1 MPKNDLYTGEKM
13 KKKTKFT
20 LKSLTEI
27 KIFLLFLLDN
37 IRYPIDYTTL
47 TKIISENV
55 PEMTFDYEASLREL
69 ADSEH
74 LLFDQIDG
82 EGYYMISDS
91 GRLIAAELY
100 ERLDPDFREASIKS
114 AAKYISLAK
123 SSAEITSDVAELP
136 DRRFAVTLGAS
147 DKNGKY
153 FSLSLTVNSRAQAD
167 SIVSNFERNP
177 DSVYRGMLFCVT
189 GKLEFL
195 S

>member
-1 MPKNDLYTGEKM
+1 M
-13 KKKTKFT
+13 KKNTKFT

-47 TKIISENV
+47 SKIIIENV
-55 PEMTFDYEASLREL
+55 PEITFDYEASLRDL
-69 ADSEH
+69 ADSDH
-74 LLFDQIDG
+74 LLFDEIDG
-82 EGYYMISDS
+82 EKYYMISDS

-100 ERLDPDFREASIKS
+100 DRLDPAFREASIKS
-114 AAKYISLAK
+114 AAKHISLSK
-123 SSAEITSDVAELP
+123 SKAEIKGEITELA
-136 DRRFAVTLGAS
+136 DRRFYVSLEANNKS
-147 DKNGKY
+147 GKM
-153 FSLSLTVNSRAQAD
+153 FSLSLTVNSRAEAE

-177 DSVYRGMLFCVT
+177 DSIYRGMLFCVT

>member
-1 MPKNDLYTGEKM
+1 M

-55 PEMTFDYEASLREL
+55 PEMTFDYEASLKDL

-74 LLFDQIDG
+74 LLFDEIDG
-82 EGYYMISDS
+82 ESYYMISDS

-123 SSAEITSDVAELP
+123 SSAEITSEITELS
-136 DRRFAVTLGAS
+136 DRRYSVTLGAK
-147 DKNGKY
+147 DKEGKL
-153 FSLSLTVNSRAQAD
+153 FNLSITVSSRAQAEG
-167 SIVSNFERNP
+167 IVSNFERNP

>member
-1 MPKNDLYTGEKM
+1 M
-13 KKKTKFT
+13 KKNAKFT

-74 LLFDQIDG
+74 LLFDEIDG
-82 EGYYMISDS
+82 ERYYMISDS
-91 GRLIAAELY
+91 GRLIASELY
-100 ERLDPDFREASIKS
+100 DRLDPGFREASIKS
-114 AAKYISLAK
+114 AAKHISLAK
-123 SSAEITSDVAELP
+123 SSAEIKSEITELA
-136 DRRFAVTLGAS
+136 DKRFSVTLGAK
-147 DKNGKY
+147 DKGGRL
-153 FSLSLTVNSRAQAD
+153 FSLTLTVSSRAQAE

-177 DSVYRGMLFCVT
+177 DNVYRGMLFCVT

>member
-1 MPKNDLYTGEKM
+1 M
-13 KKKTKFT
+13 KKNTKFT

-74 LLFDQIDG
+74 LLFDEIDG
-82 EGYYMISDS
+82 ERYYMISDS
-91 GRLIAAELY
+91 GRLIASELY
-100 ERLDPDFREASIKS
+100 DRLDPDFREASIKS
-114 AAKYISLAK
+114 AAKFISLAK
-123 SSAEITSDVAELP
+123 SRAEISSKITELSDK
-136 DRRFAVTLGAS
+136 RFSVMLGAKDS
-147 DKNGKY
+147 KGKL
-153 FSLSLTVNSRAQAD
+153 FELSLTVNSRAQAEN
-167 SIVSNFERNP
+167 IVSNFERNP
-177 DSVYRGMLFCVT
+177 DNVYRGMLFCVT

>member
-1 MPKNDLYTGEKM
+1 M
-13 KKKTKFT
+13 KKNTKFA

-47 TKIISENV
+47 SRIISDNV
-55 PEMTFDYEASLREL
+55 PEMTFDYEASLRDL

-74 LLFDQIDG
+74 LLFDEIDG
-82 EGYYMISDS
+82 EKYYMISDS

-100 ERLDPDFREASIKS
+100 DRLDPSFREASIKS
-114 AAKYISLAK
+114 AAKHISLAK
-123 SSAEITSDVAELP
+123 RKAEISSKITELA
-136 DRRFAVTLGAS
+136 DKRFSVSLEAK
-147 DKNGKY
+147 DKSGKM
-153 FSLSLTVNSRAQAD
+153 FSLTLTVNSRAEAEN
-167 SIVSNFERNP
+167 IVSNFERTP
-177 DSVYRGMLFCVT
+177 DNIYRGMLFCVT